1 MPLSPELLGSL
12 GTGPRQR
19 GGDGF
24 LGGFWVEEATFAAM
38 ESSLEERVNE
48 CLLLEDVGTWEGVE
62 DLGAGS
68 AAVVPPRPRTIF
80 GGGIAPL
87 GTAGAR

>member
-68 AAVVPPRPRTIF
+68 VRV
-80 GGGIAPL
+80 
-87 GTAGAR
+87 